1 MTMKTTTA
9 IVLIFGGIGISL
21 LSQQRSSTEPSY
33 KTDIAP
39 APPAEIAAARSKMD
53 PALSEALDRVIGASW
68 NAFDRE
74 SAQAHVQFVSKFWR
88 LAGNSGY
95 NAVVDRIH
103 ARLLEAGY
111 ADGHVAGK
119 PSTWIEEY
127 KGNGHSWDH
136 TVGTLAIVRAG
147 QPDEVVLSREKE
159 RLALC
164 INSFST
170 PPTGIVAPLVDVGR
184 GDRDEDFAGKDLK
197 GAVVLGDADIGR
209 LWQRAVMSGGA
220 IGVISTALGSYVNPD
235 TADSKTVTAR
245 AEWDILQWGSVPFD
259 ETRKGFGFKAT
270 PRAAVTLRRA
280 ISAGNVQVHVTIQSS
295 FSDAPTRTLVA
306 EIPGRSLPGE
316 RVNIAAHI
324 QEPGANDN
332 ASGVATLA
340 ELATALVRNIAAKRM
355 DPPERSITLMW
366 LDETAGSR
374 QWLRDHPDL
383 VSGVRYMF
391 STDMPGEDVR
401 KTGGAFLVERL
412 PDPAAVWSRPWD
424 PHTEWGAGNV
434 RANQLKGDILND
446 LHLAI
451 CERIA
456 QRSGW
461 AVRSNPY
468 EGGSDHTV
476 YVSAGI
482 PAVLDWHFTDRFYH
496 TNFDTADKTSPDEM
510 RNVAVGLTTS
520 AWILASANEQQGL
533 AVADLV
539 SRTGQARIAFET
551 REGAKLAAAA
561 ADTSAA
567 KAREDLII
575 GAWRQWYD
583 EAVHSTRRLVTGTA
597 TANFNSRLDALAA
610 PFRGK

>member
-1 MTMKTTTA
+1 
-9 IVLIFGGIGISL
+9 VLVLGGIGISL
-21 LSQQRSSTEPSY
+21 LAQQRSSTEPSY
-33 KTDIAP
+33 KTATAP
-39 APPAEIAAARSKMD
+39 PPPAEIAAVRSKMD
-53 PALSEALDRVIGASW
+53 PALSDSLDRVIGASW

-74 SAQAHVQFVSKFWR
+74 RAQAHVEFVSKYWR
-88 LAGNSGY
+88 MAGNAGY

-111 ADGHVAGK
+111 ADGHIAGK

-136 TVGTLAIVRAG
+136 TVGTLAIARTG

-170 PPTGIVAPLVDVGR
+170 PTTGVVAPLVDVGR

-197 GAVVLGDADIGR
+197 GAIVLGDADIGR
-209 LWQRAVMSGGA
+209 LWQRAVMTGGA
-220 IGVISTALGSYVNPD
+220 IGVVSTAMGSYVNPD
-235 TADSKTVTAR
+235 TADSKTTTPR
-245 AEWDILQWGSVPFD
+245 AEWDILQWGSVPYD

-270 PRAAVTLRRA
+270 PRAAVALRKA
-280 ISAGNVQVHVTIQSS
+280 ISAGNARAHVTIQSS
-295 FSDAPTRTLVA
+295 FSDGPTRTLVA
-306 EIPGRSLPGE
+306 EIPGRLVPDE
-316 RVNIAAHI
+316 RINIAAHI

-340 ELATALVRNIAAKRM
+340 ELATALIRNLADKRM

-383 VSGVRYMF
+383 VPGVRYMF

-412 PDPAAVWSRPWD
+412 PDPAAVWARPWD

-434 RANQLKGDILND
+434 RTNQLKGDILND

-456 QRSGW
+456 QLSDW
-461 AVRSNPY
+461 SVRSNPY

-496 TNFDTADKTSPDEM
+496 TNLDTADKTSPDEM
-510 RNVAVGLTTS
+510 RNVAVALTTS
-520 AWILASANEQQGL
+520 AWILASANEQRAL

-539 SRTGQARIAFET
+539 ARTGQARIGFET
-551 REGAKLAAAA
+551 REGAKLAAGA
-561 ADTSAA
+561 ADSSAA

-575 GAWRQWYD
+575 NAWRQWYD
-583 EAVHSTRRLVTGTA
+583 EAVHSARRLVTGA
-597 TANFNSRLDALAA
+597 TSSNFDSRLDSLAT
-610 PFRGK
+610 PFRRK